1 MDFYE
6 KVKGFILEP
15 SKTFDATKEDTLED
29 ALKYY
34 VGITAIFS
42 AISAVLFAFASTLF
56 GSMMGG
62 FEMMMGASAGI
73 AGAISIFVMLLILMV
88 IWAFIAG
95 QLFIF
100 SYISWAEE
108 KELSR
113 Q

>member
-42 AISAVLFAFASTLF
+42 AISVRIKSLSKV
-56 GSMMGG
+56 
-62 FEMMMGASAGI
+62 
-73 AGAISIFVMLLILMV
+73 ISGRQVFPIMTATCPPSFKVFKMFCKDN
-88 IWAFIAG
+88 FI
-95 QLFIF
+95 
-100 SYISWAEE
+100 S
-108 KELSR
+108 
-113 Q
+113 